1 MDNIKDKYLWYTDTH
16 IKPWTRH
23 KLLNSILDGKPRAVF
38 ITGDIGY
45 GPNLI
50 SDLEY
55 LGEKAGRPIYFVLG
69 NHDYH
74 GSSIEKV
81 HEAVRKTC
89 TKYKNLIWM
98 TDAGAVPLTDEI
110 ALIGTEG
117 WYDARIGNT
126 DFLTYTFD
134 WFLTEDFKKLPTM
147 DARIQLFR
155 KLADES
161 AEKLTIVLDKAIRE
175 YKTVYLLTHFPPWR
189 EANRDSGTF
198 LEKFWLPYNVNLALG
213 QAIEKVMAEHM
224 KRNLIVLSGHTHTD
238 CWIHVSRSIECR
250 VNAAS
255 YLGSS
260 RNEEVIYI

>member
-1 MDNIKDKYLWYTDTH
+1 MERVKDKYLWYTDTH

-23 KLLNSILDGKPRAVF
+23 KLLHGILDAKPKAVF
-38 ITGDIGY
+38 LTGDIGY
-45 GPNLI
+45 GPNLV

-55 LGEKAGRPIYFVLG
+55 LGERIGRPLYFTLG

-74 GSSIEKV
+74 GSSIQKV
-81 HEAVRKTC
+81 HEEVRKVC
-89 TKYKNLIWM
+89 AKYKNLIWI
-98 TDAGAVPLTDEI
+98 TDAGIVPLNEEV
-110 ALIGTEG
+110 ALIGAEG

-134 WFLTEDFKKLPTM
+134 WFLTEEFKTLPSM
-147 DARIQLFR
+147 DERIKLFR

-161 AEKLTIVLDKAIRE
+161 AEKLAPLLDKAIQE

-189 EANRDSGTF
+189 EANRASGT
-198 LEKFWLPYNVNLALG
+198 LMEKFWLPYNVNIVLGKAL
-213 QAIEKVMAEHM
+213 EKVMEEHK

-255 YLGSS
+255 YLGSA